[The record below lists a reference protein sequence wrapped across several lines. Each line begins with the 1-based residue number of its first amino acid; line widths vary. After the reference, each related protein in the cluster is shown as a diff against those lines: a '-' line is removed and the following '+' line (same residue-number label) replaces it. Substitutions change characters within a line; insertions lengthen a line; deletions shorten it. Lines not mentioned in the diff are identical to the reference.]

1 MANFNKAVDA
11 YDKMV
16 STGKLGKFTPAEAN
30 ELYFDLNDITYKGV
44 FCTISKAVADW
55 FKRYGFTVKEEGI
68 GWKVSK

>member
-11 YDKMV
+11 YETLV
-16 STGKLGKFTPAEAN
+16 STGELGKLTPAQVN
-30 ELYFDLNDITYKGV
+30 ELYFGLNDIKNKGV
-44 FCTISKAVADW
+44 SCTISKAVADW